1 MENRD
6 LVSGLFW
13 CGTGMIFCAGALK
26 YGLMRS
32 GTPIAGFF
40 PFLAGIL
47 LICLSLVLV
56 FDALRSKK
64 GDGSTNG
71 KFFSQPD
78 SWQRIVLSLFSLF
91 GYGIALNYAGFLIT
105 TFCLIVF
112 LLRFVEPQRWITIL
126 TVSILGPVLSYLIF
140 ELLLDIHLPKGI
152 LGI

>member
-1 MENRD
+1 
-6 LVSGLFW
+6 
-13 CGTGMIFCAGALK
+13 MIFCAGALK

-40 PFLAGIL
+40 PFIAGIIL
-47 LICLSLVLV
+47 VCLSLILV
-56 FDALRSKK
+56 FDALRPKK
-64 GDGSTNG
+64 DDGSANG
-71 KFFSQPD
+71 TFFPQPD
-78 SWQRIVLSLFSLF
+78 SWRRILLSLSSLL

-112 LLRFVEPQRWITIL
+112 LLKFVEPQRWVTIL
-126 TVSILGPVLSYLIF
+126 AVSILSPALSYFIF